1 MNTTRTRNEHQTRG
15 WFVGLALLAAGVLA
29 GACSATDNTDP
40 QSSAS
45 KQPNIA
51 VNVHTVDA
59 GNDGCYV
66 TANDAD
72 GVNGY
77 VAWLLHGGANAGFLD
92 KYDRC
97 KYMPGIALP
106 AGGLPTA
113 GIMPAAETNHD
124 CYTTTD
130 DAPLPHNTN
139 NYAVALLSGTA
150 NIGDLDKYMHCQYLP
165 VAGPAEQ

>member
-1 MNTTRTRNEHQTRG
+1 MNANRPSNKHRTCS
-15 WFVGLALLAAGVLA
+15 WVVGLVVAGAVLA
-29 GACSATDNTDP
+29 GACSDTDQPDSSTE
-40 QSSAS
+40 QSS
-45 KQPNIA
+45 I
-51 VNVHTVDA
+51 TVEVRTIDA
-59 GNDGCYV
+59 DNDSCYV
-66 TANDAD
+66 TANDAS

-106 AGGLPTA
+106 AGGLPATA
-113 GIMPAAETNHD
+113 TVSATDSSHG

-139 NYAVALLSGTA
+139 KYAVALLSGTA